1 MNIKGFTPY
10 PFQEDLIKSIVESD
24 EMFHTIIAGRQIGKS
39 LTLINLMLY
48 YVLNNPKTTALW
60 LAPVYAQSVKI
71 LSQILDAVGDAPI
84 LKEANKSEKIISF
97 VNGSRI
103 YFRSA
108 EKPETIRGLSVDYL
122 FADEAQDIQ
131 DDAMSKAVI
140 PTLTAAGKKAIIA
153 GTPKT
158 RNWFHSYYA
167 KGLDDNEEDYKSYHA
182 PSSVSP
188 FVSDSFLQ
196 EQKRS
201 LPEAIYRQE
210 YLAEFQDSEGAVFSN
225 IDGSCILSEWQQAK
239 GRLYAGLDVGTKQDY
254 SVMTIMD
261 ELGRVV
267 YMWRDRGLPYNT
279 IVDKVV
285 SIAKTY
291 KPSVFLCETNGI
303 GDPIFEQIKKQ
314 YSRVEPFITTNTS
327 KENMV
332 RRLIGDMEDNA
343 LELPSPT
350 LFPALYHELQSYQYE
365 MLPSG
370 KVRYSHPSGLHDDAV
385 DSLMLSNWAR
395 TAKSHSRKKMMISS
409 IR

>member
-1 MNIKGFTPY
+1 MRIQGFTPY
-10 PFQEDLIKSIVESD
+10 KFQEELITSIVQSD

-48 YVLNNPKTTALW
+48 YVLNNEKTTALW
-60 LAPVYAQSVKI
+60 LAPVYAQAVKV
-71 LSQILDAVGDAPI
+71 LTQITDAVGGAPI
-84 LKEANKSEKIISF
+84 LKEANKSEKVVSF
-97 VNGSRI
+97 INGSRI

-131 DDAMSKAVI
+131 DDAMTKSVL

-158 RNWFHSYYA
+158 RNWFYTFYT
-167 KGLDDNEEDYKSYHA
+167 KGMDERETDYKSYHA

-188 FVSDSFLQ
+188 YVSIDFLE

-201 LPEAIYRQE
+201 LPENIYRQE

-225 IDGSCILSEWQQAK
+225 IDGSCVLNEWQAPS

-254 SVMTIMD
+254 SVMCIMD
-261 ELGRVV
+261 DLGRVV
-267 YMWRDRGLPYNT
+267 YMWRDRNLPYNA

-285 SIAKTY
+285 SLAKTY
-291 KPSVFLCETNGI
+291 KPSVLLIETNGV
-303 GDPIFEQIKKQ
+303 GDPIYEQIRKG
-314 YSRVEPFITTNTS
+314 YSRAEPFVTTNKS

-350 LFPALYHELQSYQYE
+350 LFPALYHELQSYQYQ

-370 KVRYSHPSGLHDDAV
+370 TIRYSHPSGLHDDAV
-385 DSLMLSNWAR
+385 DALMIANWAR
-395 TAKSHSRKKMMISS
+395 TAKSHSKKKMIISS

>member
-1 MNIKGFTPY
+1 MKISGFTPY
-10 PFQEDLIKSIVESD
+10 PFQEDLIKSIIDSD

-71 LSQILDAVGDAPI
+71 LTQILDAVGDAPI
-84 LKEANKSEKIISF
+84 LKEANKSEKVVSF
-97 VNGSRI
+97 INGSRI

-131 DDAMSKAVI
+131 DDAMSKSVI

-158 RNWFHSYYA
+158 RNWFYSYYT
-167 KGLDDNEEDYKSYHA
+167 KGLDDTQKDYKSYHA

-188 FVSDSFLQ
+188 FVSDSFLE

-210 YLAEFQDSEGAVFSN
+210 YLAEFQDSEGAVFTN
-225 IDGSCILSEWQQAK
+225 IDGSCILAQWQEPT
-239 GRLYAGLDVGTKQDY
+239 GRLYAGLDIGTKQDY
-254 SVMTIMD
+254 TVMCIMD

-267 YMWRDRGLPYNT
+267 YMWRDRNLPYNA
-279 IVDKVV
+279 IVSKVV

-291 KPSVFLCETNGI
+291 KPSVFLCEANGV
-303 GDPIFEQIKKQ
+303 GDPVYEQIKRE
-314 YSRVEPFITTNTS
+314 YSRTEPFITTNKS

-350 LFPALYHELQSYQYE
+350 LFPALYHELQSYEYQI
-365 MLPSG
+365 LPSG
-370 KVRYSHPSGLHDDAV
+370 TIRYTHPNGLHDDAV
-385 DSLMLSNWAR
+385 DALMLANWAR
-395 TAKSHSRKKMMISS
+395 TAKSVNRKKMVISS

>member
-1 MNIKGFTPY
+1 MKISGFTPY
-10 PFQEDLIKSIVESD
+10 PFQEDLIKSIIDSD

-71 LSQILDAVGDAPI
+71 LTQILDAVGDAPI
-84 LKEANKSEKIISF
+84 LKEANKSEKVVSF
-97 VNGSRI
+97 INGSRI

-131 DDAMSKAVI
+131 DDAMSKSVI

-158 RNWFHSYYA
+158 RNWFYSYYT
-167 KGLDDNEEDYKSYHA
+167 KGLDDTQKDYKSYHA

-188 FVSDSFLQ
+188 FVSDSFLE

-210 YLAEFQDSEGAVFSN
+210 YLAEFQDSEGAVFTN
-225 IDGSCILSEWQQAK
+225 IDGSCILTQWQEPT
-239 GRLYAGLDVGTKQDY
+239 GRLYAGLDIGTKQDY
-254 SVMTIMD
+254 TVMCIMD

-267 YMWRDRGLPYNT
+267 YMWRDRNLPYNA
-279 IVDKVV
+279 IVSKVV

-291 KPSVFLCETNGI
+291 KPSVFLCEANGV
-303 GDPIFEQIKKQ
+303 GDPVYEQIKRE
-314 YSRVEPFITTNTS
+314 YSRTEPFITTNKS

-350 LFPALYHELQSYQYE
+350 LFPALYHELQSYEYQI
-365 MLPSG
+365 LPSG
-370 KVRYSHPSGLHDDAV
+370 TIRYTHPNGLHDDAV
-385 DSLMLSNWAR
+385 DALMLANWAR
-395 TAKSHSRKKMMISS
+395 TAKSVNRKKMVISS